1 MPRKNLEVAR
11 KSKLL
16 SQKQLADKAGIS
28 DRMYRYLESG
38 TSQGSLVVWSK
49 ISEILGQPIDVLT
62 KNEEEKTE

>member
-1 MPRKNLEVAR
+1 MARKNLEVAR

-38 TSQGSLVVWSK
+38 TSQGSLAVWSK
-49 ISEILGQPIDVLT
+49 LSEILGQPIDVLT
-62 KNEEEKTE
+62 KNEEEEAK